1 MSLQFS
7 RTIDHDEF
15 IDLKLDIECELSG
28 ETHWTDPNNGRNPH
42 SDIIKITCYNEDDD
56 EIDLYYTT
64 DGEEYDIYEEEQEEE
79 TNIEGIIEHLQ
90 ETGRCSFPNGD
101 VQKTLARLE
110 EDGYMC
116 RFNQSDDYIILESR
130 IYETELINCTPHA
143 INLVDNNGNVY
154 TTIEPSG
161 FLPRC
166 EEKRELLKIEKVN
179 KHVVNIN
186 KKFFGE
192 VTGLPV
198 EIENTYY
205 IVSALVAQACKD
217 ERSDL
222 LVPDDIVRNDKGQII
237 GCRSL
242 AKL

>member
-7 RTIDHDEF
+7 KTINHDDF
-15 IDLKLDIECELSG
+15 IDLKLDIECQLEG
-28 ETHWTDPNNGRNPH
+28 ETYWTDPLNGKNPH
-42 SDIIKITCYNEDDD
+42 SDIIKTTCYNNDNE

-64 DGEEYDIYEEEQEEE
+64 DGVNYYIYEYEEEQEI
-79 TNIEGIIEHLQ
+79 NIEGIIEHL
-90 ETGRCSFPNGD
+90 EEMGKCSFPNGD
-101 VQKTLARLE
+101 VSETLSRLE
-110 EDGYMC
+110 EAGYIC
-116 RFNQSDDYIILESR
+116 SFDQSNDYIILEE
-130 IYETELINCTPHA
+130 ITIQQFVNCTPHA

-154 TTIEPSG
+154 ATIEPSG

-166 EEKRELLKIEKVN
+166 EEKRELLKTEKVN

-198 EIENTYY
+198 EIKNNYY

-237 GCRSL
+237 GCRSF